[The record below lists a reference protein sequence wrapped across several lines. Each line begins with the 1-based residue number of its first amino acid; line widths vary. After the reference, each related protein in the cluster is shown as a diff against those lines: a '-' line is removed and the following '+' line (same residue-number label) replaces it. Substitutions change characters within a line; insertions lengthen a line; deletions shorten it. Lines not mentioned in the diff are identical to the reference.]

1 MKKMITLL
9 AAALMTM
16 AFSSAALAAAFSG
29 KVVKNDGER
38 VTLEVAKGS
47 PAWVKKGSVL
57 SSAGGYPTV
66 VDVQG
71 KQVTLKFS
79 KAKAAKIKQN
89 MTLSVSEPPK
99 GGGSEVIQGC

>member
-1 MKKMITLL
+1 MKKMIALVG
-9 AAALMTM
+9 AALMAL
-16 AFSSAALAAAFSG
+16 AFSNAALAASFSG
-29 KVVKNDGER
+29 KVVNNDGER
-38 VTLEVAKGS
+38 VTLEVAKGA

-79 KAKAAKIKQN
+79 KAKAARIKQN
-89 MTLSVSEPPK
+89 MTLSASEPPK
-99 GGGSEVIQGC
+99 GTGTEVIQGC